1 MTAVLAEIERQKR
14 AEQIAQWTKN
24 EATMLEF
31 LVPLRSIDL
40 AEHREFIGPFLEFCS
55 KRAVRHC
62 PARPAV
68 VATYLADCAYRGE
81 DFALKTIDAIEA
93 LHEHHGLSNPIA
105 TRLVTVALDKI
116 VTVEPPRWPK
126 EDKILFARLPTPI
139 KLRIAER
146 ETQRDNALRQSQNKL
161 AEERK
166 ALEQRLNGESKTEK
180 ANGRA
185 PENRAPP
192 PGVQ

>member
-1 MTAVLAEIERQKR
+1 M
-14 AEQIAQWTKN
+14 
-24 EATMLEF
+24 
-31 LVPLRSIDL
+31 
-40 AEHREFIGPFLEFCS
+40 EFCS

-81 DFALKTIDAIEA
+81 EFALKTVEAIEA
-93 LHEHHGLSNPIA
+93 LHEHHGLSSPIA

-126 EDKILFARLPTPI
+126 EDKILFARLPAGI
-139 KLRIAER
+139 KHRIAER

-161 AEERK
+161 AEERHK
-166 ALEQRLNGESKTEK
+166 LNENKTEGTPS
-180 ANGRA
+180 NGVEHTKEPVKLNEGPKLEDTQKGKEITEVYTNNDLGAVRGTRDGFA
-185 PENRAPP
+185 
-192 PGVQ
+192 

>member
-1 MTAVLAEIERQKR
+1 
-14 AEQIAQWTKN
+14 
-24 EATMLEF
+24 MLES

-146 ETQRDNALRQSQNKL
+146 ETQRDTVPLHQPLHSRRKRMRFCVRSPARFHRLADVALLWSMR
-161 AEERK
+161 A
-166 ALEQRLNGESKTEK
+166 ALSAQPQ
-180 ANGRA
+180 AHC
-185 PENRAPP
+185 
-192 PGVQ
+192 